1 MANAK
6 KCDRC
11 GEFYILASEKIPDSN
26 ETFAYS
32 NVIQDSVLEISYYPD
47 KPKEKYDLCKKCT
60 NMLINFL
67 KEKKE
72 NTIYAVSYTHLH
84 YYYTKKRR
92 SQRRCA
98 FR

>member
-47 KPKEKYDLCKKCT
+47 
-60 NMLINFL
+60 I
-67 KEKKE
+67 
-72 NTIYAVSYTHLH
+72 
-84 YYYTKKRR
+84 
-92 SQRRCA
+92 
-98 FR
+98 

>member
-47 KPKEKYDLCKKCT
+47 KPKE
-60 NMLINFL
+60 
-67 KEKKE
+67 
-72 NTIYAVSYTHLH
+72 NTIYE
-84 YYYTKKRR
+84 K
-92 SQRRCA
+92 
-98 FR
+98 

>member
-47 KPKEKYDLCKKCT
+47 KANEKYDLCKKCN

-72 NTIYAVSYTHLH
+72 NTIYE
-84 YYYTKKRR
+84 K
-92 SQRRCA
+92 
-98 FR
+98 

>member
-1 MANAK
+1 MPIPAYIFDIIALLRPSFAAK
-6 KCDRC
+6 NTLSAL
-11 GEFYILASEKIPDSN
+11 YLNSSEKIPDSN
-26 ETFAYS
+26 GTFAYS

-72 NTIYAVSYTHLH
+72 NTIYE
-84 YYYTKKRR
+84 K
-92 SQRRCA
+92 
-98 FR
+98 

>member
-26 ETFAYS
+26 GTFAYS
-32 NVIQDSVLEISYYPD
+32 NVIQDSVLEISYYLD
-47 KPKEKYDLCKKCT
+47 KSKEKYDLCKKCT

-72 NTIYAVSYTHLH
+72 NTIYE
-84 YYYTKKRR
+84 K
-92 SQRRCA
+92 
-98 FR
+98 

>member
-47 KPKEKYDLCKKCT
+47 T
-60 NMLINFL
+60 
-67 KEKKE
+67 
-72 NTIYAVSYTHLH
+72 VSYTHL
-84 YYYTKKRR
+84 TLPTI
-92 SQRRCA
+92 A
-98 FR
+98 

>member
-1 MANAK
+1 MQK

-47 KPKEKYDLCKKCT
+47 KPKEKYDLCKK
-60 NMLINFL
+60 MYQ
-67 KEKKE
+67 
-72 NTIYAVSYTHLH
+72 YANKFFER
-84 YYYTKKRR
+84 KKRR
-92 SQRRCA
+92 IQ
-98 FR
+98 FMKNKGIKKHLEY

>member
-47 KPKEKYDLCKKCT
+47 KPKEKYDL
-60 NMLINFL
+60 
-67 KEKKE
+67 
-72 NTIYAVSYTHLH
+72 
-84 YYYTKKRR
+84 
-92 SQRRCA
+92 
-98 FR
+98 

>member
-1 MANAK
+1 MFPIEK
-6 KCDRC
+6 KCSSFIGLHFLNKQKEEYQKGDRC

-72 NTIYAVSYTHLH
+72 NTIYE
-84 YYYTKKRR
+84 K
-92 SQRRCA
+92 
-98 FR
+98 